1 MGTQRAEESLAEL
14 FPDIPLYRIDRDTTR
29 SNAQL
34 TAQLEKI
41 QRGDSCIMV
50 GTQMLA
56 KGHHFPEVTLVAVI
70 NADAGFLSPDFRAP
84 ERTAQL
90 VVQVAGRAGRAEK
103 QGDVWIQSY
112 QPENPLLQ
120 KLMSQG
126 YRGFAEAEL
135 SSRLQAGL
143 PPAQPMAMLRAEAFD
158 PTLAR
163 EFLTHCKAALESAA
177 GSQQDTA
184 TVEILGPIPAPMARV
199 AKRARFQL
207 VVMAATRPALHRVL
221 ASLGQPKTHSSL
233 RWSIDVDPY
242 DAM

>member
-1 MGTQRAEESLAEL
+1 
-14 FPDIPLYRIDRDTTR
+14 
-29 SNAQL
+29 
-34 TAQLEKI
+34 
-41 QRGDSCIMV
+41 
-50 GTQMLA
+50 
-56 KGHHFPEVTLVAVI
+56 
-70 NADAGFLSPDFRAP
+70 
-84 ERTAQL
+84 
-90 VVQVAGRAGRAEK
+90 
-103 QGDVWIQSY
+103 
-112 QPENPLLQ
+112 
-120 KLMSQG
+120 
-126 YRGFAEAEL
+126 
-135 SSRLQAGL
+135 
-143 PPAQPMAMLRAEAFD
+143 MAMLRAEAFD

-207 VVMAATRPALHRVL
+207 VVMAATRSALHRVL